1 MRQFVDE
8 GLEYEA
14 KGVAAWSA
22 QRIHGNTRR
31 NQRCVK
37 LKVRHK
43 SGRKLI
49 RPDARLA
56 GLVLFV
62 LAKTDEM
69 IPPRGQVARSVDRAL
84 QVMKAGRAIMI
95 VANIIFPCPNE
106 FYRRA

>member
-14 KGVAAWSA
+14 KGVAARSA
-22 QRIHGNTRR
+22 QRIHGNARR
-31 NQRCVK
+31 YQRRVK
-37 LKVRHK
+37 LKVRHE

-49 RPDARLA
+49 WPDARLP

-69 IPPRGQVARSVDRAL
+69 IPPCGQVARSVDRAL
-84 QVMKAGRAIMI
+84 QVVKAGRAIMI
-95 VANIIFPCPNE
+95 VANIIFPRPNK
-106 FYRRA
+106 FYR